1 MIFLILRRF
10 FLAIIT
16 LLFISVIIFIGIE
29 ALPGDAATAYLGQSA
44 TPESLKA
51 LREEFGLN
59 APAHQRY
66 FDWLG
71 GILKGDLGNSMSRRG
86 KPVSEIIGNQFR
98 NTVVLAVA
106 AAIVGIPL
114 AIVLGVITGL
124 TRDKWP
130 DILISLFAILGMTVP
145 GFVTAT
151 ALIYIFSIRLEI
163 DWLPGIAMV
172 ATDAPVSEI
181 LPNIVL
187 PIVTLTLIM
196 VAHILRLV
204 RTNMI
209 DVMVSNYVQM
219 ARLKGVPFM
228 KIVFQHAL
236 PNAMLPSI
244 NVIALTMAWLLGGVA
259 VIETVFNY
267 PGIGKLLVN
276 AIGDRDLALVQGI
289 AIILAGIYIG
299 LNFIADLLTLVLNP
313 RLRTTRGS

>member
-1 MIFLILRRF
+1 MFFLIARRIVLALVTLLIISIIIFLG
-10 FLAIIT
+10 
-16 LLFISVIIFIGIE
+16 VE

-66 FDWLG
+66 LNWLG
-71 GILKGDLGNSMSRRG
+71 DMLRGDLGDSMSRRG

-98 NTVVLAVA
+98 NTVVLATA

-114 AIVLGVITGL
+114 AIVLGVFTGL

-130 DILISLFAILGMTVP
+130 DIVVSFVAILGMTLP

-151 ALIYIFSIRLEI
+151 VLIYVFSLRLE
-163 DWLPGIAMV
+163 WFPAIAMV
-172 ATDAPVSEI
+172 PTDAPVSEI

-187 PIVTLTLIM
+187 PIVTLTFIM

-289 AIILAGIYIG
+289 AIILASIYIG
-299 LNFIADLLTLVLNP
+299 LNFIADLLALVLNP
-313 RLRTTRGS
+313 RLRTTRGN

>member
-1 MIFLILRRF
+1 MFFLIIRRIV
-10 FLAIIT
+10 LALVT
-16 LLFISVIIFIGIE
+16 LLFISIIIFLGVE

-59 APAHQRY
+59 APAYQRY
-66 FDWLG
+66 YNWLG
-71 GILKGDLGNSMSRRG
+71 GILKGDLGNSMSRR

-98 NTVVLAVA
+98 NTVVLAMA
-106 AAIVGIPL
+106 ASIVGIPL
-114 AIVLGVITGL
+114 AIVLGVFTGL

-130 DILISLFAILGMTVP
+130 DILVSLMAILGMTVP

-151 ALIYIFSIRLEI
+151 VLIYVFSLRLE
-163 DWLPGIAMV
+163 WFPAIAMV
-172 ATDAPVSEI
+172 PTDAPVSEI

-187 PIVTLTLIM
+187 PIITLTFIM

-299 LNFIADLLTLVLNP
+299 LNLIADLLALVLNP
-313 RLRTTRGS
+313 RLRTTRGQ